1 MQQTQRCKARTSRV
15 DTVSRF
21 PTCVLCCVHV
31 PFPVNQIAE
40 DINPTNRDYTMVKQF
55 VYDKHI
61 DHRALN
67 LSFHLTGGRPNTS
80 ARAFR
85 RHFEG
90 EWGSFLGGFTDNMRT
105 QIWREIIGNNNLP
118 EYLFNRLPKK
128 RRMPQHRNTQSC
140 WPHPAMPS
148 LGQSG
153 SDLVGPGP
161 CSDWACMPD

>member
-1 MQQTQRCKARTSRV
+1 MIIGLIRNLASDGTFDIHTTARVHAHVKPMQQTQRCKARTSRV

-105 QIWREIIGNNNLP
+105 QIWREL
-118 EYLFNRLPKK
+118 
-128 RRMPQHRNTQSC
+128 
-140 WPHPAMPS
+140 
-148 LGQSG
+148 
-153 SDLVGPGP
+153 
-161 CSDWACMPD
+161 